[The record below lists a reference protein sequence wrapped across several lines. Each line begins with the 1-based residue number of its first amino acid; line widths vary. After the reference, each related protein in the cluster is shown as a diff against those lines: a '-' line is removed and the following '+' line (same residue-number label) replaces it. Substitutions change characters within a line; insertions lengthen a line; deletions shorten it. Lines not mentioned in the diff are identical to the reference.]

1 MSDNEQ
7 KPGKILRTSSGK
19 GKTRLTA
26 SGGDAEVPAA
36 PADAPGKATGGGS
49 APGDTATNI
58 IDAQADGSQPSG
70 AQASATQTAGLQAG
84 GAQADES
91 QASAT
96 QTAGSQVG
104 GAQAQ
109 SAGTADWSAAGS
121 GQQGGGAPTR
131 VSSASQGMRLSAGGA
146 ETRAQPTASGPDHGA
161 AAQSRPGTGGP
172 TGTGPTGSGPA
183 GTAGVKAT
191 SSGVK
196 MSGKAK
202 KGPRTVRLTVASI
215 DPWSVMKMSF
225 LLSLAIAI
233 AMLVATLV
241 LWLVLQA
248 TGVMGNIESTMSEIA
263 GAESADQL
271 LALVS
276 LGRVMATA
284 FVLALVNIV
293 LMTALSTLFAFLYN
307 IGASI
312 VGGFHLTLTDD

>member
-7 KPGKILRTSSGK
+7 KPAKVLRTSSGK
-19 GKTRLTA
+19 TRLTA
-26 SGGDAEVPAA
+26 RDDADAPAVPADA
-36 PADAPGKATGGGS
+36 PAVPADAPGDSAGPGGGKPAS
-49 APGDTATNI
+49 GKPAS
-58 IDAQADGSQPSG
+58 GSQRG
-70 AQASATQTAGLQAG
+70 AET
-84 GAQADES
+84 
-91 QASAT
+91 
-96 QTAGSQVG
+96 
-104 GAQAQ
+104 
-109 SAGTADWSAAGS
+109 DWSAPTVGTPQAS
-121 GQQGGGAPTR
+121 GGQTR
-131 VSSASQGMRLSAGGA
+131 VSSASKGMRLTAGGGD
-146 ETRAQPTASGPDHGA
+146 TKAQPAAASGPDHSPLGGVGSSGA
-161 AAQSRPGTGGP
+161 GA
-172 TGTGPTGSGPA
+172 GS
-183 GTAGVKAT
+183 GVKAS

-196 MSGKAK
+196 MSGKSKK
-202 KGPRTVRLTVASI
+202 KGPRTVRLTIASI

-248 TGVMGNIESTMSEIA
+248 TGVMGNIESTLSEIA

>member
-26 SGGDAEVPAA
+26 SGGTAEAPAA
-36 PADAPGKATGGGS
+36 PAESPGDGAGSGSGPTGG
-49 APGDTATNI
+49 
-58 IDAQADGSQPSG
+58 
-70 AQASATQTAGLQAG
+70 
-84 GAQADES
+84 
-91 QASAT
+91 
-96 QTAGSQVG
+96 
-104 GAQAQ
+104 
-109 SAGTADWSAAGS
+109 AGTAASAQGS
-121 GQQGGGAPTR
+121 SGAPTR
-131 VSSASQGMRLSAGGA
+131 VSSASTGTRLSAGGS
-146 ETRAQPTASGPDHGA
+146 ETRAQPAVSSPEHSAAAGSGAGAGSGA
-161 AAQSRPGTGGP
+161 AAGTSPIAGMGRSS
-172 TGTGPTGSGPA
+172 GSGPTGSGPGGSGPVGSGPS
-183 GTAGVKAT
+183 GTGGVKAT
-191 SSGVK
+191 SGGVK
-196 MSGKAK
+196 MSGKSK
-202 KGPRTVRLTVASI
+202 KGPRTVRLTIASI
-215 DPWSVMKMSF
+215 DPWSVMKMAS

-248 TGVMGNIESTMSEIA
+248 TGVMGNIESTLSEIA

>member
-7 KPGKILRTSSGK
+7 KPGKVLRTSSGR
-19 GKTRLTA
+19 TRLTA
-26 SGGDAEVPAA
+26 SGDADGSAKSGA
-36 PADAPGKATGGGS
+36 GTSGS
-49 APGDTATNI
+49 APAGSGSAGSAPTATVPT
-58 IDAQADGSQPSG
+58 GSGP
-70 AQASATQTAGLQAG
+70 TG
-84 GAQADES
+84 GA
-91 QASAT
+91 
-96 QTAGSQVG
+96 GSG
-104 GAQAQ
+104 GRSSGGQG
-109 SAGTADWSAAGS
+109 SAGT
-121 GQQGGGAPTR
+121 QTR
-131 VSSASQGMRLSAGGA
+131 VSPASGGLRLSGGDSS
-146 ETRAQPTASGPDHGA
+146 TGSGPDHG
-161 AAQSRPGTGGP
+161 GKT
-172 TGTGPTGSGPA
+172 SG
-183 GTAGVKAT
+183 GVKAS

-196 MSGKAK
+196 MSGKSSK
-202 KGPRTVRLTVASI
+202 KGPRTVRLTIANI

-241 LWLVLQA
+241 LWLVLQM
-248 TGVMGNIESTMSEIA
+248 TGVMGNIESTLSEIA

-276 LGRVMATA
+276 LGRVMATS

>member
-1 MSDNEQ
+1 MC
-7 KPGKILRTSSGK
+7 
-19 GKTRLTA
+19 A
-26 SGGDAEVPAA
+26 S
-36 PADAPGKATGGGS
+36 
-49 APGDTATNI
+49 
-58 IDAQADGSQPSG
+58 
-70 AQASATQTAGLQAG
+70 
-84 GAQADES
+84 
-91 QASAT
+91 
-96 QTAGSQVG
+96 
-104 GAQAQ
+104 Q
-109 SAGTADWSAAGS
+109 SAGWPCVSGLRSSAARRS
-121 GQQGGGAPTR
+121 LTR
-131 VSSASQGMRLSAGGA
+131 VSSASKGTRLSAGGA
-146 ETRAQPTASGPDHGA
+146 DTRAQPAVSGPDHA
-161 AAQSRPGTGGP
+161 ASAESSPVAGMGHSVGS
-172 TGTGPTGSGPA
+172 GPTGSGPA
-183 GTAGVKAT
+183 RSGGVKAT
-191 SSGVK
+191 SGGVK
-196 MSGKAK
+196 MSGKSK
-202 KGPRTVRLTVASI
+202 KGPRTVRLTIASI

-248 TGVMGNIESTMSEIA
+248 TGVMGNIESTLSEIA

>member
-26 SGGDAEVPAA
+26 SGGAAEAPAA
-36 PADAPGKATGGGS
+36 PAESPGDGAGSGSGPTGG
-49 APGDTATNI
+49 
-58 IDAQADGSQPSG
+58 
-70 AQASATQTAGLQAG
+70 
-84 GAQADES
+84 
-91 QASAT
+91 
-96 QTAGSQVG
+96 
-104 GAQAQ
+104 
-109 SAGTADWSAAGS
+109 AGTAASAQGS
-121 GQQGGGAPTR
+121 SGAPTR
-131 VSSASQGMRLSAGGA
+131 VSSASTGTRLSAGGS
-146 ETRAQPTASGPDHGA
+146 ETRAQPAVSSPEHSAAAGSGAGAGSGA
-161 AAQSRPGTGGP
+161 AAGTSPIAGMGRSS
-172 TGTGPTGSGPA
+172 GSGPTGSGPGGSGPVGSGPS
-183 GTAGVKAT
+183 GTGGVKAT
-191 SSGVK
+191 SGGVK
-196 MSGKAK
+196 MSGKSK
-202 KGPRTVRLTVASI
+202 KGPRTVRLTIASI
-215 DPWSVMKMSF
+215 DPWSVMKMAS

-248 TGVMGNIESTMSEIA
+248 TGVMGNIESTLSEIA

>member
-26 SGGDAEVPAA
+26 SGGAADASAA
-36 PADAPGKATGGGS
+36 PADSPGNGAGSGSGPTGGAG
-49 APGDTATNI
+49 TA
-58 IDAQADGSQPSG
+58 AS
-70 AQASATQTAGLQAG
+70 AQAS
-84 GAQADES
+84 S
-91 QASAT
+91 
-96 QTAGSQVG
+96 
-104 GAQAQ
+104 
-109 SAGTADWSAAGS
+109 
-121 GQQGGGAPTR
+121 GAPTR
-131 VSSASQGMRLSAGGA
+131 VSSASSGTRLSAGGS
-146 ETRAQPTASGPDHGA
+146 ETRAQPAVSSPDHSAAAGSGAGAGSGA
-161 AAQSRPGTGGP
+161 AAGTSPIVGMGRSS
-172 TGTGPTGSGPA
+172 GSGPVGSGPGGSGPVGSGPS
-183 GTAGVKAT
+183 GTGGVKAT
-191 SSGVK
+191 SGGVK
-196 MSGKAK
+196 MSGKSK
-202 KGPRTVRLTVASI
+202 KGPRTVRLTIASI
-215 DPWSVMKMSF
+215 DPWSVMKMAF

-248 TGVMGNIESTMSEIA
+248 TGVMGNIESTLSEIA